1 MLESKGLHFHLVVLN
16 PDPTMVSATLDFK
29 VEFFD
34 EILKGSAIQEVVMYE
49 DRKPHWHAF
58 RKYFAGK
65 KGLKHQVH
73 LVKMEMIYLDRS
85 VEEQLILGLMKRN
98 PAPTSVSET
107 VIDDEQVAL
116 AN

>member
-1 MLESKGLHFHLVVLN
+1 MLESKGLYFDLVVLN

-34 EILKGSAIQEVVMYE
+34 EILKGSAIKEVVMYE

-58 RKYFAGK
+58 RKYFAEK
-65 KGLKHQVH
+65 KRLKHQVH

-85 VEEQLILGLMKRN
+85 VEEQLILGLMKRK
-98 PAPTSVSET
+98 PAAAPVSET